1 MAGTTID
8 IEGVIDPH
16 TLAVDI
22 SSRWTSW
29 NNARSEKVKEWKELR
44 NYVYATD
51 TRTTSNNKLPWSNST
66 TTPKLTQIAD
76 NLHANYFAAL
86 FPQKRWFRFEA
97 TDSEGD
103 VKIKRDIIQAYM
115 QNKLRQ
121 SDFVNTTSKLINDYI
136 QYGNC
141 FATVDYQRKIT
152 EFEDGERVVN
162 YVGPKLVRI
171 SPYDICFNPIAAEF
185 ADTPKIIRSI
195 LTLGEVQ
202 RMIETSPDKDYME
215 GVFNKMLGNRGAAKG
230 NEIDVNKS
238 EGFVADGFSNL
249 TDYYE
254 SDYVEILTFY
264 GDIYDTDTGKFMNN
278 RVITIVDRSYVLAN
292 EENPSFLGRDP
303 IFHVGWRD
311 RPDNLYSMGPLDNL
325 VGMQYRIDHL
335 ENLKA
340 DVFDQI
346 AYPVLKIRGDVED
359 FDFEPNARIYLGDEG
374 DVGYLAPDATALNAD
389 FQIQNLEAKMEMMAG
404 APREAMGIRSAGEKT
419 AFEVN
424 QLMTAAGRIFQHKTA
439 HFERVFL
446 EPILNA
452 MLEVA
457 RRNMDYEDTAKVLN
471 EDTGLYFFTQI
482 TRDDL
487 RSNGK
492 IVPMGARHFAER
504 AQRVQTLTTMFQ
516 IKASDPSVASHLS
529 GKEFARLLADELGEP
544 ALFGENIAVAEQL
557 ETQRVVTDAQVEF
570 EAEQEEMA
578 EQGMQELQ
586 AAPEQAPE
594 QATEEATEE
603 VPEEPVQ

>member
-8 IEGVIDPH
+8 IESMIDPH
-16 TLAVDI
+16 SLAVEI
-22 SSRWTSW
+22 SNRWSSW
-29 NNARSEKVKEWKELR
+29 NSARAPKIEEWKELR
-44 NYVYATD
+44 NYLYATD
-51 TRTTSNNKLPWSNST
+51 TRTTSNSKLPWSNST

-86 FPQKRWFRFEA
+86 FPQKSWFRFEA
-97 TDSEGD
+97 SDADSD
-103 VKIKRDIIQAYM
+103 TQIKRSIIQAYM

-121 SDFVNTTSKLINDYI
+121 SDFVNTTSKLVNDYI

-141 FATVDYQRKIT
+141 FATVDFQRKVT
-152 EFEDGERVVN
+152 EYEDGDRIVN

-171 SPYDICFNPIAAEF
+171 SPFDICFNPLAADF
-185 ADTPKIIRSI
+185 SDTPKIVRSV

-202 RMIETSPDKDYME
+202 RMVEADPSKGYMADI
-215 GVFNKMLGNRGAAKG
+215 FNKMLANRGTARG
-230 NEIDVNKS
+230 NDIDINKS
-238 EGFVADGFSNL
+238 EGFVADGFSSL

-254 SDYVEILTFY
+254 SDYVEVLTFY
-264 GDIYDTDTGKFMNN
+264 GDIYDHDTGSLMNN
-278 RVITIVDRSYVLAN
+278 RIITIVDRSYVLSN
-292 EENPSFLGRDP
+292 EENPSWLGRDA

-374 DVGYLAPDATALNAD
+374 DVGYLAPDTTALNAD
-389 FQIQNLEAKMEMMAG
+389 FQIREIEAKMEMMAG

-419 AFEVN
+419 AFEVG

-452 MLEVA
+452 MLETA

-471 EDTGLYFFTQI
+471 EDTGLYFFTQV
-482 TRDDL
+482 TRDDIKG
-487 RSNGK
+487 NGK

-504 AQRVQTLTTMFQ
+504 AQRVQNITQLYQ
-516 IKASDPSVASHLS
+516 IKASDPTVAAHLS

-544 ALFGENIAVAEQL
+544 ALFKENITVTEQM
-557 ETQRVVTDAQVEF
+557 ETQKVATEAQIEF
-570 EAEQEEMA
+570 EAEQEEKI
-578 EQGMQELQ
+578 EEGSQELEP
-586 AAPEQAPE
+586 ALEPE
-594 QATEEATEE
+594 TEEPLE
-603 VPEEPVQ
+603 

>member
-8 IEGVIDPH
+8 IESMIDPH
-16 TLAVDI
+16 SLAVEI
-22 SSRWTSW
+22 SNRWTSW

-44 NYVYATD
+44 NYIYATD

-97 TDSEGD
+97 TDADSD
-103 VKIKRDIIQAYM
+103 TKIKRSIIQAYM

-121 SDFVNTTSKLINDYI
+121 SDFVNTTSKLVNDYI

-141 FATVDYQRKIT
+141 FATVDFERKVT
-152 EFEDGERVVN
+152 EYEDGDRIVN
-162 YVGPKLVRI
+162 YVGPKVVRI
-171 SPYDICFNPIAAEF
+171 SPFDICFNPLAANF
-185 ADTPKIIRSI
+185 SDTPKIVRSV
-195 LTLGEVQ
+195 LTLGEIQ
-202 RMIETSPDKDYME
+202 RMVENDSSKGYMADI
-215 GVFNKMLGNRGAAKG
+215 FNKMLGNRGSARG
-230 NEIDVNKS
+230 NEVDINKS
-238 EGFVADGFSNL
+238 EGFVADGFASL

-254 SDYVEILTFY
+254 SDYVEVLTFY
-264 GDIYDTDTGKFMNN
+264 GDIYDKVEGKLLNN
-278 RVITIVDRSYVLAN
+278 RIITIVDRAYVLSN
-292 EENPSFLGRDP
+292 EENPSWLGRDP

-374 DVGYLAPDATALNAD
+374 DVGYLVPDSTALNAD
-389 FQIQNLEAKMEMMAG
+389 FQIQNIEAKMEMMAG

-419 AFEVN
+419 AFEVG

-452 MLEVA
+452 MLETA

-482 TRDDL
+482 TRDDIKA
-487 RSNGK
+487 NGK

-504 AQRVQTLTTMFQ
+504 AQRVQNLTTMYQ
-516 IKASDPSVASHLS
+516 IKASDPTVAAHLS

-544 ALFGENIAVAEQL
+544 ALFKENVSVSEQM
-557 ETQRVVTDAQVEF
+557 ETQKVATEAQIEF
-570 EAEQEEMA
+570 EAEQEEMVDK
-578 EQGMQELQ
+578 GSQELQ
-586 AAPEQAPE
+586 P
-594 QATEEATEE
+594 
-603 VPEEPVQ
+603 VPEEPLE